1 MIQRSTSLLLLLF
14 LALAPAAAAQG
25 GAGAIRVDLNIPSSR
40 LVVYEG
46 EKVIATYP
54 TSVGVR
60 GHNTP
65 LGEFKID
72 HAEWNPW
79 WRPPEREWAK
89 NEKVTPPG
97 PNNPMGR
104 VKLFFAPL
112 YFIHGTP
119 AAASIGTPASHGC
132 VRLLNKDAVALATLL
147 HERARATAAASD
159 IPKILA
165 SGQTRRSDFRAP
177 ASLTIRYD
185 LVEVDSAEVRIYP
198 DVYRYNTAHSEAV
211 IQALIRAGYDPSTIE
226 RAKVRELLARPRP
239 AKGTLRV
246 PLREAFGT
254 GLALAGAR

>member
-1 MIQRSTSLLLLLF
+1 MIQRCTVSFLLLLL
-14 LALAPAAAAQG
+14 ALARAASAQES
-25 GAGAIRVDLNIPSSR
+25 AAIRLDLNIPASR

-46 EKVIATYP
+46 DKVLAVYP

-79 WRPPEREWAK
+79 WRPPAREWAK

-97 PNNPMGR
+97 PKNPMGR

-132 VRLLNKDAVALATLL
+132 VRLLNKDAVALGQLL
-147 HERARATAAASD
+147 HERHRPTLAPGD
-159 IPKILA
+159 IQKVLA

-177 ASLTIRYD
+177 AALVIRYD
-185 LVEVDSAEVRIYP
+185 PVVVDSSEIRIYP
-198 DVYRYNTAHSEAV
+198 DIYRYNAIHNEAV
-211 IQALIRAGYDPSTIE
+211 IQALVRAGYDPSTVE
-226 RAKVRELLARPRP
+226 RAKVRALLARPRP
-239 AKGTLRV
+239 AKGALRV
-246 PLREAFGT
+246 PLREAFGE
-254 GLALAGAR
+254 GLVMAGAR

>member
-1 MIQRSTSLLLLLF
+1 MIQRSTALLLLLL
-14 LALAPAAAAQG
+14 LATVHAAFAQETK
-25 GAGAIRVDLNIPSSR
+25 AIRIDLNIPSSR

-46 EKVIATYP
+46 DRVLASYP

-65 LGEFKID
+65 TGEFKID

-79 WRPPEREWAK
+79 WRPPAREWAK

-132 VRLLNKDAVALATLL
+132 VRLLNKDAVALAQLL
-147 HERARATAAASD
+147 HERNHATAAASE

-165 SGQTRRSDFRAP
+165 SGQTRHSDFREP
-177 ASLTIRYD
+177 ASLTVRYD
-185 LVEVDSAEVRIYP
+185 PVVVDSAEVSIYP
-198 DVYRYNTAHSEAV
+198 DIYHYNAVHAEAV
-211 IQALIRAGYDPSTIE
+211 YQALVRAGYDPASVE

-239 AKGTLRV
+239 AKGALRV
-246 PLREAFGT
+246 PLREAFGA
-254 GLALAGAR
+254 GLTRTAAR

>member
-1 MIQRSTSLLLLLF
+1 MIQRCASVLLLLLF
-14 LALAPAAAAQG
+14 ALAPAASAQEP
-25 GAGAIRVDLNIPSSR
+25 AGAVRIDLNIPSSR

-46 EKVIATYP
+46 EKVIAVYP

-79 WRPPEREWAK
+79 WRPPAREWAK

-97 PNNPMGR
+97 PKNPMGR

-132 VRLLNKDAVALATLL
+132 VRLLNRDAVALAQLL
-147 HERARATAAASD
+147 HERARPTAAASE

-177 ASLTIRYD
+177 AALTIRYD
-185 LVEVDSAEVRIYP
+185 PVVVDSGEVRIYP
-198 DVYRYNTAHSEAV
+198 DIYRYDAVHPEAV
-211 IQALIRAGYDPSTIE
+211 IQALIRAGYDPASVE
-226 RAKVRELLARPRP
+226 RAKVRALLARPRP
-239 AKGTLRV
+239 AKGVLRV

-254 GLALAGAR
+254 GLALAAAR